1 MENKI
6 KIPETVKDILIK
18 LNENSF
24 QAFVVGGCVRDFLL
38 GRTPKDWDI
47 CTDATPNEV
56 KTVFEGEKIIDTGL
70 KHGTVSLLR
79 NNVPYEITT
88 FRTDGNYTDGRHP
101 DNVQYVKTLKEDLFR
116 RDFTIN
122 AMAADRDG
130 NIIDYNGGLKDL
142 EHMKIRCVGNPN
154 DRFREDSLRILRALR
169 FAARYRFDISCST
182 KNAIHQNKKLLNNIS
197 QERIT
202 TEFRQI
208 IRFADKK
215 LLLEFADIIE
225 IVIPEIGKCRGF
237 KQNNPHHIYDVYEHI
252 VTSVDTNIFSEPIRL
267 ALLFHDIGKPY
278 TYVEDEKGIGH
289 FPKHAIIGAEMV
301 NKIMKRMRFDNKTI
315 DEVILLIK
323 NHDIT
328 ITPSLPFARRIL
340 RRLGVDQ
347 TLDLLEV
354 IWHDK
359 TAQSNNPD
367 RDKTLKDIITLDRY
381 IEQVLDEQNCLT
393 IKDLAINGNDLKEIG
408 IPEGPQIGKLLGLL
422 LDFVIDNPE
431 MNKKQV
437 LLSQLSRLNQRL

>member
-1 MENKI
+1 MKNKI

-24 QAFVVGGCVRDFLL
+24 QAFVVGGCVRDSLL
-38 GRTPKDWDI
+38 GRMPKDWDI

-56 KTVFEGEKIIDTGL
+56 KTVFKGEKIIDTGL

-79 NNVPYEITT
+79 NDVPYEITT
-88 FRTDGNYTDGRHP
+88 FRSDGNYTDGRHP

-142 EHMKIRCVGNPN
+142 EYMKIRCVGNPN
-154 DRFREDSLRILRALR
+154 DRFSEDSLRILRALR
-169 FAARYRFDISCST
+169 FAARYGFNISCST
-182 KNAIHQNKKLLNNIS
+182 KNAIHQNKELLNNIS

-202 TEFRQI
+202 DEFRQI

-225 IVIPEIGKCRGF
+225 IIIPEIGKCRGF

-252 VTSVDTNIFSEPIRL
+252 VTSVDTTIFSETIRL

-278 TYVEDEKGIGH
+278 TYIEDEKGIGH
-289 FPKHAIIGAEMV
+289 FPKHAIVGAEMA

-328 ITPSLPFARRIL
+328 IVPSLPFARRTL
-340 RRLGVDQ
+340 RRLGVGQ

-354 IWHDK
+354 IWRDK

-381 IEQVLDEQNCLT
+381 IEQVLDEQNCLSV
-393 IKDLAINGNDLKEIG
+393 KDLALNGNNLKEIG
-408 IPEGPQIGKLLGLL
+408 VPEGPQIGELLSSL

-431 MNKKQV
+431 KNRKDILLTEAKKIITM
-437 LLSQLSRLNQRL
+437 